1 MENIAYIRPQVRD
14 HGTLVELTADIDVNF
29 VGAVANVVM
38 AAITSPMTPTGDGGT
53 AGLIERNVGG
63 VGSGGGVGGVG
74 SGGGL
79 GGAPPGGGSNL
90 PFTGFQALLLAA
102 LGAMFSGTGALIRS
116 KLARKRS

>member
-1 MENIAYIRPQVRD
+1 MENMTYIRPQVRD

-29 VGAVANVVM
+29 VGVVGNVVM

-53 AGLIERNVGG
+53 AGLIERNVGN
-63 VGSGGGVGGVG
+63 GGGVGGL

-79 GGAPPGGGSNL
+79 GGAGPGGGSNL

-102 LGAMFSGTGALIRS
+102 IGAMFSGTGALIRA